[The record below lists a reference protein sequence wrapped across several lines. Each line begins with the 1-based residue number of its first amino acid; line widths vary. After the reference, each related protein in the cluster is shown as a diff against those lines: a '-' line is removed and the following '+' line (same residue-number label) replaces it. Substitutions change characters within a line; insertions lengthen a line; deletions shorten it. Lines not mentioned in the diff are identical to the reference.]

1 MGGQR
6 GSARVTAV
14 TIKASIIWRFL
25 QNGMVFDVRIMAQSV
40 KLLALIFNDFKG
52 LAEKK
57 SLAKWFR
64 I

>member
-1 MGGQR
+1 M
-6 GSARVTAV
+6 TAV
-14 TIKASIIWRFL
+14 TIKASIIWRFPK
-25 QNGMVFDVRIMAQSV
+25 NGMVFDVRIMAQSV